1 MTLSESSRAGAVSA
15 YLLVL
20 LFAVATPA
28 TRPPPAVASP
38 DQAWASLLKGA
49 SFSGAEEV
57 LRFFDAHRSNP
68 RAAFVAARALHDLGA
83 ADKGTACFQAIEKED
98 SRSPVAPLGLGKI
111 ALLNE
116 EYGRADLLFRI
127 AAARAVRIGDRTGE
141 SVAREG
147 LGWALRGAKRWEEAA
162 GEFGEQIRLAEESG
176 SGMGAAFGRYALGV
190 TLKEISR
197 GGGVDRVE
205 EAVRH
210 LERSIEESEAIG
222 VPLWAAKARIT
233 LSILARWRGDMGGA
247 LRLRKEALVRFEEA
261 GDEAAQVECLQR
273 IAAMQLYLGELD
285 DAQRLLHRGW
295 RLAEEIGKP
304 RLLGWIALTLGS
316 ICYLTGENERA
327 VAYYD
332 RAIGAAKEEDEG
344 NLLAASLMN
353 KGLVLVEEGRYGEA
367 LQQYDEALRLCRS
380 RGDRRGEA
388 RILNNKGTCL
398 LLSGETEEA
407 VRLLENTLAL
417 TGEIGTPGK
426 TEAYVR
432 RDLGLCL
439 SSLGEW
445 ERAEVELDR
454 AGEMARRMD
463 LPGIP
468 ADVARGKAV
477 IAIGRGEKKEALRL
491 LREAIEIREGIRGRL
506 AGAARVQSRR
516 FGRSSALYEET
527 VHLLYRMHRDD
538 PGAGHDRTAFD
549 IAQRAKA
556 RSFLDRMAESDFELP
571 ARADSAFR
579 RRERELEERIAAV
592 MDDGEGTAA
601 NEIEIARLEEE
612 LEVLEGKIRAADPR
626 YAELIYPKPATLSE
640 VRREILNE
648 DELLLEYLLGDEAS
662 YLWAVS
668 RDTFRFLRLPPRDSV
683 ESAVRLLLAYADD
696 YNLAGPDP
704 AFFLAAATPASAA
717 LLFPAGEE
725 VSRAKRI
732 IIVPHGILHYLPFE
746 ILLTS
751 TEQDH
756 GGYGGL
762 AWLVKGADP
771 VYLPSVSVLAL
782 LRAGSRGRREQRPG
796 SLLLIGNPSL
806 PKEGE
811 AGPLART
818 VLADHPVPLPYV
830 EEEMARL
837 RSLYDDGRVLILDG
851 EKATRRE
858 IARAGE
864 DGPYETIHFATHG
877 LFNERR
883 PRYSG
888 LVITADAESGE
899 DGFLTIGELFGMK
912 LDCDLAVLSSCSSAL
927 GEEITGE
934 GVIGIHR
941 ALLYAGAECVV
952 ASLWEV
958 SGRATSLF
966 MAEFHAIIESSGGDR
981 ARALAETK
989 RRMISGALDSS
1000 WEEVE
1005 LSHPFFWSPFVLTG
1019 NPGIGD

>member
-1 MTLSESSRAGAVSA
+1 MRLFDSSRAGTPGAV
-15 YLLVL
+15 LFVL
-20 LFAVATPA
+20 LFAVT
-28 TRPPPAVASP
+28 TRAAGPPPAGASP
-38 DQAWASLLKGA
+38 DEVWASLLKGA
-49 SFSGAEEV
+49 SFSNTDEV
-57 LRFFDAHRSNP
+57 FRFLDTHRGDP
-68 RAAFVAARALHDLGA
+68 RAAFVTARALHDLGEA
-83 ADKGTACFQAIEKED
+83 EKGTARFHAIERED
-98 SRSPVAPLGLGKI
+98 PRSPTAPLGLGKL

-116 EYGRADLLFRI
+116 EYGRADSLFRI
-127 AAARAVRIGDRTGE
+127 AADRALRREDRAGE

-147 LGWALRGAKRWEEAA
+147 LGWALHGAKRWEEAA
-162 GEFGEQIRLAEESG
+162 AEFGAQVRLAEESG
-176 SGMGAAFGRYALGV
+176 GGMGAAFGRYALGV
-190 TLKEISR
+190 TLKDISR
-197 GGGVDRVE
+197 GGKVDRVE

-222 VPLWAAKARIT
+222 VPLWAAEARIT
-233 LSILARWRGDMGGA
+233 LSILARWRGDMEGA
-247 LRLRKEALVRFEEA
+247 LRLRKEALVRFEKA
-261 GDEAAQVECLQR
+261 GDEAAQAECLQR
-273 IAAMQLYLGELD
+273 IAAMQLSLGELD

-295 RLAEEIGKP
+295 RIAEKIEEP
-304 RLLGWIALTLGS
+304 RLLGWIALNLGS

-327 VAYYD
+327 VSYYD
-332 RAIGAAKEEDEG
+332 RAVGAAKEGDDS

-353 KGLVLVEEGRYGEA
+353 KGLVLVEEGRYEEA
-367 LQQYDEALRLCRS
+367 LLQYDEALRHCRDQ
-380 RGDRRGEA
+380 GDRRGEA

-407 VRLLENTLAL
+407 VRLLETTLAL

-439 SSLGEW
+439 GNLGEW
-445 ERAEVELDR
+445 ERAEAELDR
-454 AGEMARRMD
+454 AGEMARQMN
-463 LPGIP
+463 LPAIP
-468 ADVARGKAV
+468 GDVARGKAI
-477 IAIGRGEKKEALRL
+477 IAIGRGENREALRL
-491 LREAIEIREGIRGRL
+491 LREAIEIREGIRERL

-538 PGAGHDRTAFD
+538 PEAGHDRAAFD

-556 RSFLDRMAESDFELP
+556 RSFLDRMAESDFEFP
-571 ARADSAFR
+571 PQEESAFH
-579 RRERELEERIAAV
+579 RRERELAERVAAAAGG
-592 MDDGEGTAA
+592 GEGTAVD
-601 NEIEIARLEEE
+601 EIEIARLEEE
-612 LEVLEGKIRAADPR
+612 LEVLEGEVRAADPR
-626 YAELIYPKPATLSE
+626 YAELIYPKPATLAE

-662 YLWAVS
+662 YLWAVT

-683 ESAVRLLLAYADD
+683 ESAVRLLLAHAAD

-704 AFFLAAATPASAA
+704 AFFLAAAAPASEA
-717 LLFPAGEE
+717 LLSPAGEE

-732 IIVPHGILHYLPFE
+732 VVIPHGILHYLPFE

-751 TEQDH
+751 TDREHD
-756 GGYGGL
+756 GYGGL
-762 AWLVKGADP
+762 AWLVKDADT

-782 LRAGSRGRREQRPG
+782 VRAGSGEQRERRPG
-796 SLLLIGNPSL
+796 SLLLVGNPTL
-806 PKEGE
+806 PEE
-811 AGPLART
+811 EETGPLART
-818 VLADHPVPLPYV
+818 ALTAPLAHI
-830 EEEMARL
+830 EEEMKRL
-837 RSLYDDGRVLILDG
+837 LSLYDDRRTLVLEG

-864 DGPYETIHFATHG
+864 SGPYETIHFATHG

-912 LDCDLAVLSSCSSAL
+912 LDCDLAVLSACSSAL

-934 GVIGIHR
+934 GVIGMHR
-941 ALLYAGAECVV
+941 ALLYAGAESVV

-966 MAEFHAIIESSGGDR
+966 MTEFHAIIELSEGDR

-989 RRMISGALDSS
+989 RRMIAGALDSS
-1000 WEEVE
+1000 WEDVE

-1019 NPGIGD
+1019 SGN